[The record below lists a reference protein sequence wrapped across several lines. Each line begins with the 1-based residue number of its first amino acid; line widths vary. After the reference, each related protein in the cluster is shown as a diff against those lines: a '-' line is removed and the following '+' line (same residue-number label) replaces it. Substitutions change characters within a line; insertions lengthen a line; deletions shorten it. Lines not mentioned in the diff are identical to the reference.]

1 MPRKSKG
8 FKGLYRMPESK
19 FWWFRWTKNG
29 HRYAKS
35 LKTDDEA
42 EATTRAQAI
51 LAEGLIATEAYTP
64 NVPVARKH
72 EIHGMINLYLRDAQD
87 RNKKPLRPETA
98 NVRRYI
104 LNKFVKDCG
113 ITQVGEMTLPKI
125 QNWLTR
131 LKAEGKAKDTIW
143 GNGQR
148 VRSFVTYL
156 VSKKFLPAS
165 ILVDFTIPEQA
176 AVGRKNWIRK
186 DEVTRVLDAAN
197 GDPILKFAL
206 HCGFDC
212 GLRRDEISEARVG
225 WFDLERKV
233 VDVCNNGE
241 FVTKDRDNRI
251 IPLTGRFVD
260 FLTVYL
266 AGRDKSEYVLAPE
279 KTEKGSNRYRCDTS
293 KRVRSHFVRCKIKSS
308 FHDMRRS
315 FASNRVSEG
324 QSIYKVA
331 RWLGDGIVVV
341 ERSYGHL
348 EPRNND
354 IELGV

>member
-1 MPRKSKG
+1 MPRKSQG

-19 FWWFRWTKNG
+19 FWWFRWTQYGK
-29 HRYAKS
+29 RFARS

-42 EATTRAQAI
+42 EAIVRAQAI
-51 LAEGLIATEAYTP
+51 LAEGLVATEAYTP
-64 NVPVARKH
+64 NEPVARKH
-72 EIHGMINLYLRDAQD
+72 EIHASIERYLQDAQE

-104 LNKFVKDCG
+104 LKRFVSDCG
-113 ITQVGEMTLPKI
+113 ITRVSEITLPKI

-131 LKAEGKAKDTIW
+131 LKAKDTIW

-156 VSKKFLPAS
+156 VSKTFLPSS
-165 ILVDFTIPEQA
+165 ILTDFTVPEQA

-186 DEVTRVLDAAN
+186 DEVTRVLDAAI

-206 HCGFDC
+206 LAGFDC

-233 VDVCNNGE
+233 VDVCNNGA
-241 FVTKDRDNRI
+241 FVTKDRDNRV

-260 FLTVYL
+260 FLKVFF

-293 KRVRSHFVRCKIKSS
+293 KRVRTHFKRCKVNST

-341 ERSYGHL
+341 QRSYGHL

-354 IELGV
+354 IEVGV

>member
-1 MPRKSKG
+1 MPG
-8 FKGLYRMPESK
+8 SK

-29 HRYAKS
+29 YRYAKS

-64 NVPVARKH
+64 NGPVARKH
-72 EIHGMINLYLRDAQD
+72 EIHGMIDLYLKDAQE
-87 RNKKPLRPETA
+87 RNKKPLRTETA

-104 LNKFVKDCG
+104 LNKFVSDCR
-113 ITQVGEMTLPKI
+113 IHQVGEITLPKI
-125 QNWLTR
+125 QSWLTR

-148 VRSFVTYL
+148 VRSFVIYL

-165 ILVDFTIPEQA
+165 ILVDFTVPEQA
-176 AVGRKNWIRK
+176 AVGRKNWVRK
-186 DEVTRVLDAAN
+186 DEVAKIVDAAT

-206 HCGFDC
+206 LAGFDG

-225 WFDLERKV
+225 WFDLENKV
-233 VDVCNNGE
+233 LDVSNYGD
-241 FVTKDRDNRI
+241 FVTKDRDNRV
-251 IPLTGRFVD
+251 IPLTDRFLD
-260 FLTVYL
+260 FLKVYL
-266 AGRDKSEYVLAPE
+266 AGRDKTEYVLAPQ
-279 KTEKGSNRYRCDTS
+279 KTEKGSNRYRYDVS
-293 KRVRSHFVRCKIKSS
+293 KRVRAHFNRYKVKCSI
-308 FHDMRRS
+308 HDMRRS
-315 FASNRVSEG
+315 FASNRVSAG
-324 QSIYKVA
+324 TSIYKVA

-348 EPRNND
+348 APQDAEINR
-354 IELGV
+354 GV